1 MLWLLAAI
9 LLFVWIIGLAFKV
22 TTGLLH
28 IALVVAL
35 VLFASGFFRGRRTA
49 RATRV

>member
-1 MLWLLAAI
+1 MLWLLAAV
-9 LLFVWIIGLAFKV
+9 LLFVWILGLALKV

-35 VLFASGFFRGRRTA
+35 VLFASGFFRGRR
-49 RATRV
+49 ATGASRV